1 MVATAGEVINMLIK
15 RTLGARGQVVV
26 PKDIR
31 EQLGFREGSEIAFE
45 TRESEVVIKPAK
57 TPEQIVEE
65 FCNTSRKINI
75 KGKGGAKWIK
85 KVIEEQ
91 YEE

>member
-1 MVATAGEVINMLIK
+1 MIAKRAIGE
-15 RTLGARGQVVV
+15 RGQFVV

-31 EQLGFREGSEIAFE
+31 EQLGLRAG
-45 TRESEVVIKPAK
+45 TEVTVEVKGQEMVVKAAK

-75 KGKGGAKWIK
+75 RGKGGAKWIK

-91 YEE
+91 YEEEYGLH